1 MANKQ
6 LEVQRML
13 SYPQVC
19 ELMGF
24 SRSTLVKL
32 VDARK
37 IKAVKIGKS
46 RRVWSEDLQAYIDS
60 LRGDARIENGR
71 RQW

>member
-19 ELMGF
+19 EIMGL

-32 VDARK
+32 VDAGAIRS
-37 IKAVKIGKS
+37 VRIGKS

-60 LRGDARIENGR
+60 LRDLAKSR
-71 RQW
+71 RRSK